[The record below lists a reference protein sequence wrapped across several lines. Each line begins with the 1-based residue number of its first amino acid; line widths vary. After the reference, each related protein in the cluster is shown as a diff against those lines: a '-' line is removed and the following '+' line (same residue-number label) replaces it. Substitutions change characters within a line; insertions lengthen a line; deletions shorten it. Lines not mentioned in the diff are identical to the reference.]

1 MTEHQHRF
9 DAVAFAENFA
19 LKEVAALFPAARPSV
34 EGLRLA
40 LAGEG
45 AVYFYPFGAVVFH
58 EVERARRDEFLAG
71 LPRAWS
77 GRGADVVRED
87 FHVLTGAGRRTAVT
101 GGALEIDRMTPERE
115 GVVALTVAQS
125 AAMEYYERIV
135 EGLFV
140 RTTELVA
147 GLERRGKVPLAM
159 RPLHRFI
166 GQAAGIRCEVLSIL
180 HLLDKPDAVWDDPA
194 MDEIYDDLRDE
205 FDLSDRFDALEIK
218 IAAAQESLSLLL
230 GAARDRRIE
239 LLEIT
244 IVLLILIE
252 IVLGLVKVM

>member
-1 MTEHQHRF
+1 MSDQKHRF
-9 DAVAFAENFA
+9 DALAFAENFS
-19 LKEVAALFPAARPSV
+19 LKEVAALFPEARPAV

-40 LAGEG
+40 LPGDG
-45 AVYFYPFGAVVFH
+45 TVFFYPFGAVVFH
-58 EVERARRDEFLAG
+58 EVDRARRDAFLAQ
-71 LPRAWS
+71 LPKSWS
-77 GRGADVVRED
+77 GRGADVLHED
-87 FHVLTGAGRRTAVT
+87 FHVLAGPGRTTAVT

-115 GVVALTVAQS
+115 GVVALTVGQS

-135 EGLFV
+135 ESLFG

-159 RPLHRFI
+159 RRLHRFI
-166 GQAAGIRCEVLSIL
+166 GQAVGVRCEVLSVL

-205 FDLSDRFDALEIK
+205 FDLSDRFEALEIK
-218 IAAAQESLSLLL
+218 IAAVQESLTLLL
-230 GAARDRRIE
+230 DSARDRRIE

-252 IVLGLVKVM
+252 IVLGLAKLM